1 MHVACIHTDLISGAS
16 AVSLVP
22 RPKDWTR
29 LLSLDRSQAP
39 PSSPSLFCAGLLG
52 RACEQSYSSLVRL
65 PQQLHEQHTLLS
77 LLSGLGLLSL
87 C

>member
-1 MHVACIHTDLISGAS
+1 MACIRTDLISGAS

-22 RPKDWTR
+22 RPEDCTR
-29 LLSLDRSQAP
+29 LLSLGRSQAP
-39 PSSPSLFCAGLLG
+39 PSSPLLFCAGLLG
-52 RACEQSYSSLVRL
+52 GACERSYSSLVRL
-65 PQQLHEQHTLLS
+65 AQQLYEQHALLS